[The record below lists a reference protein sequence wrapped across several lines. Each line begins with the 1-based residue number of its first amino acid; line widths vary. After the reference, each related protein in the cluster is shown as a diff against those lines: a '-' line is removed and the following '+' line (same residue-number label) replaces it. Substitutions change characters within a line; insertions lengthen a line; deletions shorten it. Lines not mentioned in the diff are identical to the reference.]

1 MENFR
6 IKITIDC
13 KYLRKMEWKKS
24 YPVIQTIERSIA
36 HGGDGVVTKNISR
49 AVRFG
54 VHARPVIRFV
64 IIKILLKIW
73 PS

>member
-1 MENFR
+1 MENLR
-6 IKITIDC
+6 IKIDC
-13 KYLRKMEWKKS
+13 KYLRKMEWNKS

-36 HGGDGVVTKNISR
+36 DGGDGVVTKNISS
-49 AVRFG
+49 AVRFV
-54 VHARPVIRFV
+54 VHARPVIRFG